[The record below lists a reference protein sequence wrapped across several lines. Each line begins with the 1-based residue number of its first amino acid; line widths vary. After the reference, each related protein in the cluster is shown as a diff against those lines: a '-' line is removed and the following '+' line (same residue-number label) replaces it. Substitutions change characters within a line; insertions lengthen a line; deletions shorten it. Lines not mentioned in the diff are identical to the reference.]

1 MSRFSNV
8 AHYQDYNQLKE
19 LIEKSNQNIDMDK
32 VEKAYRLA
40 EEAHGDQRRLS
51 GIPYILHPTSVACIL
66 VELGMD
72 TDSIIAALL
81 HDVVEDTHYTLEEI
95 EEMFGKSVANLVD
108 GVTKISK
115 IPYSNREE
123 QQAENI
129 RKMLI
134 AMSNDIRVIIIKLA
148 DRLHNMRTI
157 ECMPEQKRRDKSLE
171 NMEVFA
177 PIAHRLG
184 IKRVKEELEDLSL
197 LYLDPVGYKEIEDA
211 LQLRESERD
220 RFIEDIKK
228 KILDAIGDSIKGV
241 YIIGRVK
248 SINSIYRK
256 TFMQGKTFDQIFD
269 VFAVRV
275 IVDTVRD
282 CYNVLGIIHD
292 IFQPI
297 PNRFKDYI
305 STPKS
310 NMYQS
315 LHTTVIGKDGIPFE
329 VQIRTWEMHN
339 TAEYGIAAH
348 WKYKLGV
355 TEASNEKS
363 VKIDK
368 SIEDLKE
375 YLKAQIETE
384 DATDLIKNI
393 KNDFGQSDVFVF
405 TPKGDVFTLPMGSTT
420 IDLAYLIHTE
430 IGHRMVGAKV
440 NNKIVPIDYKLKTGE
455 IVEIITQKDA
465 HPNRDWLD
473 ICKTSGAKSK
483 IRQWFKR
490 EKRDE
495 NIAQGK
501 AELERELKRNG
512 IHFTEEESKEFFK
525 SMLQKKHCNTMDDF
539 YAAIGYGGIQLWKMM
554 PRIKEEYQKIYAKD
568 IEKIIPVSQAPKKR
582 SKANS
587 GVIIEGVD
595 DVLVKFSQC
604 CNPLPGDDIIGYITR
619 GYGVSIHSRNC
630 TNVPKD
636 INNCEEPERWIN
648 AYWEDD
654 IKETF
659 RSTLEILA
667 NDRTGFLAD
676 VTIQLSNMHIFIHS
690 LNSREVGDGKALIT
704 ATIDV
709 NGINHL
715 KGVISKLSDISGI
728 ISITRK

>member
-1 MSRFSNV
+1 MSKFANV
-8 AHYQDYNQLKE
+8 AHYQDYEQLKE
-19 LIEKSNQNIDMDK
+19 LILRHNGNIDMELVD
-32 VEKAYRLA
+32 KAYKLA
-40 EEAHGDQRRLS
+40 DEAHGEQRRLS

-72 TDSIIAALL
+72 TESIVSALL
-81 HDVVEDTHYTLEEI
+81 HDVVEDTHYTKEDI
-95 EEMFGKSVANLVD
+95 ASMFNDNIAKLVD

-134 AMSNDIRVIIIKLA
+134 AMSDDIRVIIIKLA

-157 ECMPEQKRRDKSLE
+157 DCMPEQKRRDKALE

-184 IKRVKEELEDLSL
+184 IKRVKEELEDLSI

-211 LQLRESERD
+211 LLLRESERE
-220 RFIEDIKK
+220 RFIEKIKAEIIE
-228 KILDAIGDSIKGV
+228 KIGTTINEV
-241 YIIGRVK
+241 YISGRVK
-248 SINSIYRK
+248 SVNSIYRK
-256 TFMQGKTFDQIFD
+256 TYMQGKTMDQIFD

-282 CYNVLGIIHD
+282 CYNVLGVVHD
-292 IFQPI
+292 IYNPI

-315 LHTTVIGKDGIPFE
+315 LHTTVINKDGIPFE

-339 TAEYGIAAH
+339 TAEYGVAAH
-348 WKYKLGV
+348 WKYKLGMISDN
-355 TEASNEKS
+355 TNDPKLSRSMKNMREF
-363 VKIDK
+363 
-368 SIEDLKE
+368 
-375 YLKAQIETE
+375 LKAQIETE
-384 DATDLIKNI
+384 DATDIIKNI
-393 KNDFGQSDVFVF
+393 KNDFSQNDVFIF
-405 TPKGDVFTLPMGSTT
+405 TPKGDVFTLPLGSTT
-420 IDLAYLIHTE
+420 VDLAYLVHTE
-430 IGHRMVGAKV
+430 VGHRMVGAKV
-440 NNKIVPIDYKLKTGE
+440 NNKIVSIDYKLKTGE
-455 IVEIITQKDA
+455 VVEILTQKDA
-465 HPNRDWLD
+465 HPKRDWIN
-473 ICKTSGAKSK
+473 ICKTSSAKTK
-483 IRQWFKR
+483 IKSWFKR

-495 NIAQGK
+495 NILEGK
-501 AELERELKRNG
+501 AELEREFKRNG
-512 IHFTEEESKEFFK
+512 IQLSEKEQEIFFQK
-525 SMLQKKHCNTMDDF
+525 ILQKKHCNSMDDF

-554 PRIKEEYQKIYAKD
+554 PRIKEEYQKKYAVD
-568 IEKIIPVSQAPKKR
+568 IENVVPAPQAPPKR
-582 SKANS
+582 KKANS

-595 DVLVKFSQC
+595 DVLIKFSQC
-604 CNPLPGDDIIGYITR
+604 CNPLPGDNIIGYITR

-630 TNVPKD
+630 SNVPQD
-636 INNCEEPERWIN
+636 ISTCESPERWVN
-648 AYWEDD
+648 AHWDD
-654 IKETF
+654 GIKEAF

-676 VTIQLSNMHIFIHS
+676 VTICLSNMHIFIHS
-690 LNSREVGDGKALIT
+690 LNSRELGNGKAIIS

-709 NGINHL
+709 NGIDHL
-715 KGVISKLSDISGI
+715 RGVISKISDIRGI